1 MGRKSTFLCT
11 VLVSIVYSGSTNHAT
26 SDSSSPPSDLL
37 RLFTEKGYT
46 DASSVAVVGNGPLSV
61 SDRAL
66 IAFSSIVIRFNDVNN
81 KLKGEKTTVRVVRHP
96 SWFTFKHVVHPEWHV
111 SPKAADIPSDAR
123 VVTYVYESQ
132 HGLSNAVNASERL
145 FPSCN
150 CGPSCLHST
159 GWAGP
164 STGGAALSLL
174 QEVSDIR
181 HIHVFGM
188 NWNGDADMHTDFAN
202 KSIVT
207 GCCTKCI
214 FHPTANTNYGAQ
226 LVGGMLVAVVVAV
239 FVFCAC
245 TSLLVTR
252 SVIGY
257 SRTHHLPLIA
267 LNPAHH
273 NLKKEEG
280 QRPKGDDVSS
290 LDEPLLDKRRENS
303 AK

>member
-1 MGRKSTFLCT
+1 MGCRRTFLCT
-11 VLVSIVYSGSTNHAT
+11 VLVSFVYSGSRNHAT
-26 SDSSSPPSDLL
+26 SNASSPPSDVVQ
-37 RLFTEKGYT
+37 LFAGKGYT
-46 DASSVAVVGNGPLSV
+46 DISSVAVVGNGPLSV
-61 SDRAL
+61 SDRAR
-66 IAFSSIVIRFNDVNN
+66 IAFSSIVVRFNDVNN

-96 SWFTFKHVVHPEWHV
+96 SWFTFKHTVHPEWHV
-111 SPKAADIPSDAR
+111 SPKASDIPSDAK

-132 HGLSNAVNASERL
+132 HGSRNAVNSSERL

-159 GWAGP
+159 AWAGP
-164 STGGAALSLL
+164 STGGAALSVL

-188 NWNGDADMHTDFAN
+188 NWNGDSDMHTDFAN

-214 FHPTANTNYGAQ
+214 IHPTASTNYGVQ

-239 FVFCAC
+239 FLLCFC
-245 TSLLVTR
+245 TSLLATR
-252 SVIGY
+252 AVIGY

-267 LNPAHH
+267 LNPSHH
-273 NLKKEEG
+273 NRKKAED
-280 QRPKGDDVSS
+280 QRPEGDDVSS
-290 LDEPLLDKRRENS
+290 LDELLLNKTNKNF
-303 AK
+303 AN